1 MTFLKY
7 LTNQLNSITKIYK
20 KSSIWGKIF
29 LFSLL
34 VVLIVVIFKGN
45 KYNNKNNKE
54 GFIQSEQFVVK
65 TGQDIYDDFYA
76 DIYDYLVYNKVKN
89 DYEIGQIVNA
99 AGPTSESIIL
109 DIGCGTGDH
118 VNALNMKELDVI
130 GVDISQAMISKAK
143 QKYPKSKFQVG
154 DVLNGDLYKY
164 NSFTH
169 ILCMYFTIYYFK
181 NKLQFFNNCF
191 NWLMP
196 GGYLIIHLV
205 NRDEFD
211 PILPP
216 GNPLLLVSPQ
226 KYAKQRITTTKVKFT
241 DFSYHADFQLDKSN
255 SQAKFMEKFKQDKE
269 GKVRKN
275 EHILYMESQESILTQ
290 SQEAGFI
297 LQGKVDLTKAQY
309 EYQYLYI
316 LTKPN

>member
-7 LTNQLNSITKIYK
+7 LSNQLNSITKIYK
-20 KSSIWGKIF
+20 KSSICGKIL

-45 KYNNKNNKE
+45 KNTNTKNKE

-89 DYEIGQIVNA
+89 DYEIGQIVGA

-118 VNALNMKELDVI
+118 VNALSMKGMDVI
-130 GVDISQAMISKAK
+130 GLDISQAMISKAK

-255 SQAKFMEKFKQDKE
+255 NQAKFMEKFKQDKE

-297 LQGKVDLTKAQY
+297 LEGKVDLTKAQY